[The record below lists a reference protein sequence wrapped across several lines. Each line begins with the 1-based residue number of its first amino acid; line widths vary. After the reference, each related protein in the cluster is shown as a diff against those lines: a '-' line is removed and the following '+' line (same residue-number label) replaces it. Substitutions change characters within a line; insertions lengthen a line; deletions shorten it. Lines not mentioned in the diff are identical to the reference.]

1 MSSPKTLIII
11 PTYNEAGNISILLNS
26 ILSST
31 KSIDVLVVD
40 DASPDGTAEIVDEIR
55 KSSETISIFLLRRS
69 SKKGLGRAYINAYR
83 WALSQNYQLIGQMD
97 ADGSHRVED
106 LLTLLESIGSDSNI
120 DLVVGSRWIPEGAI
134 EGWSYCRNI
143 LSRVANIYSKVV
155 LQSGL
160 NDMTSGFRIY
170 RPQILQTIDFEKI
183 SSQGYSF
190 QIEMALEVKQ
200 VGGNVL
206 EIPITF
212 VERANGQSKMTFA
225 IVIEAMRLVTM
236 WGLRK
241 YKK

>member
-11 PTYNEAGNISILLNS
+11 PTYNEAGNIRILLNS

-31 KSIDVLVVD
+31 KSVDVLVVD

-55 KSSETISIFLLRRS
+55 KSSETMSIFLLRRS
-69 SKKGLGRAYINAYR
+69 SKKGLGKAYINAYH
-83 WALSQNYQLIGQMD
+83 WALSQNYQFIGQMD

-120 DLVVGSRWIPEGAI
+120 DLIVGSRWIPGGAI

-143 LSRVANIYSKVV
+143 LSRIANIYSKVV

-170 RPQILQTIDFEKI
+170 RRQILQTIDFEKI
-183 SSQGYSF
+183 ASQGYSF
-190 QIEMALEVKQ
+190 QIEMALEVKL

-212 VERANGQSKMTFA
+212 VERTDGQSKMTFA
-225 IVIEAMRLVTM
+225 IVFEAMKLVTM